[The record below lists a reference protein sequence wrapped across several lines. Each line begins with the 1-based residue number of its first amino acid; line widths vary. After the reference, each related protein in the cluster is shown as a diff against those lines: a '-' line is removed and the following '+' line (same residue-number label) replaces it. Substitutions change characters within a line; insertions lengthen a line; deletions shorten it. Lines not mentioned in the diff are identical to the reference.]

1 MKIVLS
7 NLPKGTD
14 ENDVEDLIKDYGKV
28 VSIEILGDKES
39 DNLESLVTLSET
51 DRVVVDKV
59 VEKLNGTN
67 WKGAK
72 LGARAL
78 VFQENDDA
86 S

>member
-7 NLPKGTD
+7 NLPKGTGKS
-14 ENDVEDLIKDYGKV
+14 DVESLMKEYGEV
-28 VSIEILGDKES
+28 ASVEILGDEDS
-39 DNLESLVTLSET
+39 GNLESLVTLEES
-51 DRVVVDKV
+51 DRVVIDKV

-78 VFQENDDA
+78 VFQDDE
-86 S
+86 

>member
-7 NLPKGTD
+7 NLPRGTGKSD
-14 ENDVEDLIKDYGKV
+14 IEALMKDYDKV
-28 VSIEILGDKES
+28 ESIEIHGKENS
-39 DNLESLVTLSET
+39 DNLESLVTLKET
-51 DRVVVDKV
+51 DRVVVDKI
-59 VEKLNGTN
+59 VEKLNGKS

-72 LGARAL
+72 IGARAL